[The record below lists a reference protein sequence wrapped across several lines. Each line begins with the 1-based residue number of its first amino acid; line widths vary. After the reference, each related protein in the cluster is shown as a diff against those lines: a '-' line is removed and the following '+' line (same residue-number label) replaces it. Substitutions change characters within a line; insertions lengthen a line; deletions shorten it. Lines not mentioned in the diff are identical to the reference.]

1 MELLSF
7 ILKDEVEA
15 VGLSKFREKTDQYPS
30 FIDQNFKVHKQYFKP
45 DYSNNFF
52 LFLLVFII

>member
-7 ILKDEVEA
+7 IFKEDVEA
-15 VGLSKFREKTDQYPS
+15 VGLSKFKDEKEDYSS
-30 FIDQNFKVHKQYFKP
+30 FIEQNFKVHKQYFKP

-52 LFLLVFII
+52 LL

>member
-7 ILKDEVEA
+7 IFKEDVEA
-15 VGLSKFREKTDQYPS
+15 VGLSKFKDSNEDYQS
-30 FIDQNFKVHKQYFKP
+30 FIEQNFNINKQYFKP

-52 LFLLVFII
+52 LL

>member
-7 ILKDEVEA
+7 IFKEDVDA
-15 VGLSKFREKTDQYPS
+15 VGLSKYKDKKDNYPT
-30 FIDQNFKVHKQYFKP
+30 FIEQNFRVHKQYFKP

-52 LFLLVFII
+52 LL

>member
-7 ILKDEVEA
+7 IFKDDVEA
-15 VGLSKFREKTDQYPS
+15 IGLTKFKDIKDKTSS
-30 FIDQNFKVHKQYFKP
+30 FIEQNFKINKQYFKP

-52 LFLLVFII
+52 LL

>member
-15 VGLSKFREKTDQYPS
+15 VGLSKFKEKTDEYPS
-30 FIDQNFKVHKQYFKP
+30 FFMYNV
-45 DYSNNFF
+45 
-52 LFLLVFII
+52 L

>member
-7 ILKDEVEA
+7 IFKEDVDA
-15 VGLSKFREKTDQYPS
+15 VGLSKFKDKKDSYPS

-52 LFLLVFII
+52 LL

>member
-7 ILKDEVEA
+7 IFKEDVDAIGLCKYKDKKDE
-15 VGLSKFREKTDQYPS
+15 LSAILDQTFNY
-30 FIDQNFKVHKQYFKP
+30 HKKYFEP

-52 LFLLVFII
+52 LL

>member
-7 ILKDEVEA
+7 IFKEDVDA
-15 VGLSKFREKTDQYPS
+15 VGLSKFRDKKDEYPS
-30 FIDQNFKVHKQYFKP
+30 FIDQNIKFHKQYFKP

-52 LFLLVFII
+52 LL

>member
-7 ILKDEVEA
+7 IFKEDVDA
-15 VGLSKFREKTDQYPS
+15 VGLSKYKDDKDDISS
-30 FIDQNFKVHKQYFKP
+30 FIEQNFNIHKKYFEP

-52 LFLLVFII
+52 LL